1 MPGAH
6 GGAPSSPLVASVYT
20 GRYTPKGAPD
30 RRTKVWKAYVA
41 MYPDPAMWRFMDM
54 SVAPPTVSGSF
65 AEMSR
70 QERNAAF
77 AQHPSQIKG
86 GGTFAE
92 MKPRE
97 RNAAFAKHS
106 SQIKKT
112 LPVKGSTEPVLLTRV
127 ESAALEFCW
136 IVSLRNALAQTMSDT
151 PPPPPAPY
159 GLDPFGHPHPAPYL
173 AVGVPTDAE
182 LGAEFCAIRD
192 APLPDPEGYP
202 MERTRRGAV
211 ASIAFDDPR
220 RCPRELVG
228 SIAFNPDGSLRWPGM
243 RQAWAQ
249 RPSTPP
255 PQRRLRSR
263 WELVDGMWKGK

>member
-6 GGAPSSPLVASVYT
+6 GGAPSSPLAASVYT
-20 GRYTPKGAPD
+20 GRYTPTGAPD
-30 RRTKVWKAYVA
+30 RRTKEWKAYVA
-41 MYPDPAMWRFMDM
+41 VYPDSAMWRFEEMPA
-54 SVAPPTVSGSF
+54 APQTVSGSF

-112 LPVKGSTEPVLLTRV
+112 PPVEGSTEPVLQTRA
-127 ESAALEFCW
+127 EQALLDFCW
-136 IVSLRNALAQTMSDT
+136 VVSLRNALAQTMPDT
-151 PPPPPAPY
+151 PPPSPAPY

-192 APLPDPEGYP
+192 APLPDPEEYP
-202 MERTRRGAV
+202 MEKTRREADGVEA
-211 ASIAFDDPR
+211 IAFDDPR

-228 SIAFNPDGSLRWPGM
+228 SIAFDSTGLPRWPGM
-243 RQAWAQ
+243 RQAS
-249 RPSTPP
+249 PSPP

-263 WELVDGMWKGK
+263 VVVY

>member
-6 GGAPSSPLVASVYT
+6 GGASSSPLAASVYT
-20 GRYTPKGAPD
+20 GRYTSNGAPD
-30 RRTKVWKAYVA
+30 RRTKEWKAYVA
-41 MYPDPAMWRFMDM
+41 VYPDSAMWRFEEMPA
-54 SVAPPTVSGSF
+54 APQTVSGSF

-77 AQHPSQIKG
+77 ATHPSQIKDSK
-86 GGTFAE
+86 TFAE

-112 LPVKGSTEPVLLTRV
+112 PPVNGSTEPVLQTRA
-127 ESAALEFCW
+127 ELALDFCW
-136 IVSLRNALAQTMSDT
+136 IASLRNALAQTMSDT
-151 PPPPPAPY
+151 PPPSPAPY

-173 AVGVPTDAE
+173 AEGVPTDAE
-182 LGAEFCAIRD
+182 LGEEFCAIRD

-211 ASIAFDDPR
+211 ASITFNDPR

-228 SIAFNPDGSLRWPGM
+228 SIAFDSTGIPRWPGM
-243 RQAWAQ
+243 RKAS
-249 RPSTPP
+249 PSPP

>member
-6 GGAPSSPLVASVYT
+6 GGAPSSPLVACVYT
-20 GRYTPKGAPD
+20 GRYTPTGAPD

-41 MYPDPAMWRFMDM
+41 KYPDSAMWRFEEMPGAAEE
-54 SVAPPTVSGSF
+54 SVSGSF

-70 QERNAAF
+70 KERNAAF
-77 AQHPSQIKG
+77 SQHPSQIKKQPK
-86 GGTFAE
+86 TFAE

-97 RNAAFAKHS
+97 RNAAFAKHP

-112 LPVKGSTEPVLLTRV
+112 PPVKGSTEPVLQTRA
-127 ESAALEFCW
+127 ESAALDFCW
-136 IVSLRNALAQTMSDT
+136 IASLRNALAQNMSDT
-151 PPPPPAPY
+151 PPSPAPY

-173 AVGVPTDAE
+173 AAGVPTDAE
-182 LGAEFCAIRD
+182 LGEEFCAIRD

-202 MERTRRGAV
+202 MEKTRRGEV
-211 ASIAFDDPR
+211 ESIAFNDPR

-228 SIAFNPDGSLRWPGM
+228 SIAFDSTGLPRWPGM
-243 RQAWAQ
+243 RQAS
-249 RPSTPP
+249 PSPP

-263 WELVDGMWKGK
+263 CELVDGMWKGK